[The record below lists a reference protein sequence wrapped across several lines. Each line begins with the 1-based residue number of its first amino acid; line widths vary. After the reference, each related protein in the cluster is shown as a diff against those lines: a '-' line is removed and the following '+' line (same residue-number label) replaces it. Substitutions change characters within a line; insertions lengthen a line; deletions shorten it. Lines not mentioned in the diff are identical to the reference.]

1 MSEEFGHKYA
11 TVRDASGQIFHIDA
25 WGAGPFTI
33 HAASKAFRFK
43 DSDRFGPYLLN
54 RRGDILDKQP
64 REGSPFWR
72 AHRIWVR
79 QGRRLEGDACI
90 WDEPKPTKV
99 VKIAGR
105 TSFVVECGDEDGE
118 TIVIEDEAARAAIIA
133 KVMKVE
139 P

>member
-1 MSEEFGHKYA
+1 MTKEFGHFSA
-11 TVRDASGQIFHIDA
+11 AASGAYIDA

-33 HAASKAFRFK
+33 RVAGKTFRFE
-43 DSDRFGPYLLN
+43 DSDRFGPYLVSKD
-54 RRGDILDKQP
+54 GDILDKQP
-64 REGSPFWR
+64 REGAPFWR

-90 WDEPKPTKV
+90 WDEPKQTKV

-105 TSFVVECGDEDGE
+105 QHVVVECGEEDGE
-118 TIVIEDEAARAAIIA
+118 TIVVEDEAARAAIIA
-133 KVMKVE
+133 KLRKGK